1 MFGDLDNA
9 EIESILHD
17 NVLGRIGCHSNNTTY
32 IVPISYAYD
41 GEFIYALTQEGLKVN
56 IMRENHEVCFEV
68 EDITDMGNWKTIIC
82 WGEYE
87 ELTEMKERRHALEL
101 LNDRQLPHVTSATTK
116 ISSSWPFRPDNIE
129 SIPGVVFRIRISKK
143 TGKYEKQDQAS
154 IYSWE

>member
-1 MFGDLDNA
+1 MFGNLENS

-17 NVLGRIGCHSNNTTY
+17 NILGRIGCHSNNTTY

-41 GEFIYALTQEGLKVN
+41 GEYIYALTREGMKVN
-56 IMRENHEVCFEV
+56 IMRENREICFEV
-68 EDITDMGNWKTIIC
+68 EDIPDMGNWKSVIC

-87 ELTEMKERRHALEL
+87 ELTEREERRLALEIL
-101 LNDRQLPHVTSATTK
+101 HDRQLPHVTSATTRL
-116 ISSSWPFRPDNIE
+116 SSSWPFRPGNME

-143 TGKYEKQDQAS
+143 TGRYEKQDNAS